1 MRRNENIME
10 KQEQVV
16 REFSTKI
23 SDLRT
28 GSLTE
33 LAPRS
38 GEKYRFAWRMEGVEG
53 KTYYELFQMGA
64 CLYFTA
70 ETETFDDNDELKM
83 LQLLNWLN
91 GWSHYGIFTN
101 APRQKRVFYEQTH
114 FCRFS
119 EYSIEEVNDYCQQM
133 IKRMSIYYLSA
144 DLVFKGGVD
153 IEEAVDKAR
162 RIVRTL
168 HTSEM
173 IYEKISCIHPT
184 VQ

>member
-10 KQEQVV
+10 KQEQIV

-38 GEKYRFAWRMEGVEG
+38 GEKYRFAWRMEGDEG
-53 KTYYELFQMGA
+53 KTYYEIFQIGV

-70 ETETFDDNDELKM
+70 ETEILDDHDELKM

-91 GWSHYGIFTN
+91 GWSYYGIFTN
-101 APRQKRVFYEQTH
+101 APRLKKVFYEQTH
-114 FCRFS
+114 FCRFF
-119 EYSIEEVNDYCQQM
+119 EYSMEEISDYCQQM
-133 IKRMSIYYLSA
+133 ITRMSIYYLSSN
-144 DLVFKGGVD
+144 LVFKRGSE

-162 RIVRTL
+162 RVVRPDNQRKMR
-168 HTSEM
+168 SE
-173 IYEKISCIHPT
+173 KVSCIHPT